1 MSIKIYDKKFLV
13 KFKHG
18 LDFARKS
25 KDYNPIHIDKKY
37 GYNSMFNKNI
47 VHGIFILILFLKKIK
62 ISKKISILRLKVN
75 FDSPIFYDKP
85 IYIKKNILK
94 NYLTFT
100 LFQEK
105 QLKTQI
111 ALKILKKN
119 KIKKNLFLTKN
130 LLKILNKISWYV
142 GMKYPGK
149 NSLLKSIDIN
159 QNTLSNK
166 KFKIKSKRIDNRMP
180 IINNYLNYRNYEIS
194 FVSLIR
200 PIISKKTTKPS
211 SSLLRNVKKIKNNV
225 FIIGASQG
233 IGKDL
238 LKLVTKNKK
247 IKIIAT
253 YLKNKIRHSNDRILK
268 IKLDVKKDLSKID
281 KVIKKFSPLNLY
293 YFATP
298 KIIFSRKITKSDLFE
313 YKKYYLDIPLKI
325 LKRHKLSEISFFFP
339 STEFINFDFKAPY
352 SKIKIKA
359 EKEISK
365 LCKKNNI
372 KYSYHRFPAINSR
385 QSISLANPLNPN
397 LNDYL
402 NSNKNIANKIFF

>member
-119 KIKKNLFLTKN
+119 KN
-130 LLKILNKISWYV
+130 
-142 GMKYPGK
+142 
-149 NSLLKSIDIN
+149 
-159 QNTLSNK
+159 
-166 KFKIKSKRIDNRMP
+166 
-180 IINNYLNYRNYEIS
+180 
-194 FVSLIR
+194 
-200 PIISKKTTKPS
+200 
-211 SSLLRNVKKIKNNV
+211 
-225 FIIGASQG
+225 
-233 IGKDL
+233 
-238 LKLVTKNKK
+238 
-247 IKIIAT
+247 
-253 YLKNKIRHSNDRILK
+253 
-268 IKLDVKKDLSKID
+268 
-281 KVIKKFSPLNLY
+281 
-293 YFATP
+293 
-298 KIIFSRKITKSDLFE
+298 
-313 YKKYYLDIPLKI
+313 
-325 LKRHKLSEISFFFP
+325 
-339 STEFINFDFKAPY
+339 
-352 SKIKIKA
+352 
-359 EKEISK
+359 
-365 LCKKNNI
+365 
-372 KYSYHRFPAINSR
+372 
-385 QSISLANPLNPN
+385 
-397 LNDYL
+397 
-402 NSNKNIANKIFF
+402 